1 MFAVQTVTRE
11 SERTELGN
19 SFGDKQNQ
27 SVMRTE
33 AIDNGVA
40 RESGAERHVPEE
52 VTRDS
57 KRTGLEVSFNE
68 KQNQSI
74 TRTEVIRKLTM
85 G

>member
-1 MFAVQTVTRE
+1 
-11 SERTELGN
+11 
-19 SFGDKQNQ
+19 
-27 SVMRTE
+27 MRTE